1 MSNTYDINVK
11 FNIAT
16 SGGFNKK
23 EKRKEIKHNRKQ
35 FEIWVEKQLTKF
47 EDAENNMNDYY
58 EFDNDYY
65 EFDIKE
71 HGIDY
76 INKV

>member
-16 SGGFNKK
+16 SGGLNKK
-23 EKRKEIKHNRKQ
+23 DKIKEIQHNRKQ
-35 FEIWVEKQLTKF
+35 FEIWVEKQLAKF
-47 EDAENNMNDYY
+47 DDAENNMDDYY
-58 EFDNDYY
+58 EFDNDYVS
-65 EFDIKE
+65 FDIKE

-76 INKV
+76 IKKV

>member
-16 SGGFNKK
+16 SGGLNKK
-23 EKRKEIKHNRKQ
+23 DKIKEIQHNRKQ
-35 FEIWVEKQLTKF
+35 FEIWVEKQLAKF
-47 EDAENNMNDYY
+47 DDAENNIDDYY
-58 EFDNDYY
+58 EFDNDYVS
-65 EFDIKE
+65 FDIKE

-76 INKV
+76 INKE